1 MGFVFKVK
9 NGEVPPMPEH
19 LSPEGKD
26 FICSCLKLDPRA
38 RPTAAELLQHP
49 FVANAFDN
57 SIPHSPLSPHERAQ
71 SPSSLG
77 HVEILHLP
85 ITSLEMAL
93 MVVYLSLCTH
103 KYIHIIPWRGSND
116 SPIYVTCMATDTWLL
131 SKKGFCVIICHVFLE
146 V

>member
-49 FVANAFDN
+49 FVANAFDI

-71 SPSSLG
+71 SPSSFRACG
-77 HVEILHLP
+77 DSSPSHHFTGNGFDGGI
-85 ITSLEMAL
+85 S
-93 MVVYLSLCTH
+93 LSLYT
-103 KYIHIIPWRGSND
+103 
-116 SPIYVTCMATDTWLL
+116 
-131 SKKGFCVIICHVFLE
+131 
-146 V
+146 